1 MKFYGIR
8 PSLDKK
14 IVGKFFQSERIANY
28 MKDEPKFLNNIFF
41 EKIEFEPITPKAI
54 LHKKAKVTDLIS
66 NVNAGGNLHLLMSR
80 KLRDILIKYREV
92 GIQFFKSVI
101 VMSGNEEIN
110 NYFSLNVFIDNN
122 EFIDIKSSIVRYDKK
137 SDDYKL
143 TYRTEVEYKQFDDF
157 ESFNDALQIANQN
170 LETFYI
176 EKIKLVDIIT
186 ENFFMLRHV
195 EGGVKYVVSEKLKKE
210 IEDTGC
216 TGIEFQ
222 PVELSL
228 NEWLQDGGVRERIYG
243 KA

>member
-28 MKDEPKFLNNIFF
+28 MKTEPKFLNNIFF

-66 NVNAGGNLHLLMSR
+66 KVNAGGNLHLLMSK
-80 KLRDILIKYREV
+80 KLCEILNKYREV
-92 GIQFFKSVI
+92 GIQFFKSVLI
-101 VMSGNEEIN
+101 TPDGKDIN
-110 NYFSLNVFIDNN
+110 GYFSLNVFIDNN
-122 EFIDIKSSIVRYDKK
+122 EFIDIKNSVVKHFKK
-137 SDDYKL
+137 CDDYKL

-176 EKIKLVDIIT
+176 EKVELIDNVSED
-186 ENFFMLRHV
+186 FFMLRYV
-195 EGGVKYVVSEKLKKE
+195 EGGVKYVVSEKIKKE
-210 IEDTGC
+210 IEDAGC

-228 NEWLQDGGVRERIYG
+228 NEWLHGGERDLIYE